1 MKTFKPLFVPN
12 VDYTGVSHHKD
23 TKWCRLH
30 KRKRSR
36 LSFHNYSDE
45 ARLIE
50 EVEAKIRKQCQWL
63 IDYLFDNARAIAK
76 LRPFGTPSDK
86 INGTKMSLAIGR
98 VAKAKVLKDW
108 NDYSAAILQLN
119 SYYIYALELVY
130 KQECGYVDP
139 LVVVGGNRYGWRVQ
153 SFNPE
158 GTFIPP
164 KNRPFGRYQ
173 KADK

>member
-1 MKTFKPLFVPN
+1 MKKFKTLYIPK
-12 VDYTGVSHHKD
+12 VDYTDVAHHTDRWFDWSRKQRFSKVSI
-23 TKWCRLH
+23 
-30 KRKRSR
+30 
-36 LSFHNYSDE
+36 HNYADE
-45 ARLIE
+45 ARLVE
-50 EVEAKIRKQCQWL
+50 EVKNKILKQCGWL
-63 IDYLFDNARAIAK
+63 VDWLFDNAGLIAK

-98 VAKAKVLKDW
+98 VAEAKVKKDW
-108 NDYSAAILQLN
+108 HDYSAAILQLN

-153 SFNPE
+153 GFNPE

-164 KNRPFGRYQ
+164 KNRPFGRY
-173 KADK
+173 KETVK

>member
-23 TKWCRLH
+23 TKWCRLY

-45 ARLIE
+45 ARLVD

-63 IDYLFDNARAIAK
+63 IDYLFENAEDIARLRPLGTPTDKVNATKLLLSIRRVAIAK
-76 LRPFGTPSDK
+76 VQQDWAEYGT
-86 INGTKMSLAIGR
+86 
-98 VAKAKVLKDW
+98 
-108 NDYSAAILQLN
+108 AILQMN
-119 SYYIYALELVY
+119 TFYIYALELRY
-130 KQECGYVDP
+130 NRECGYVDP
-139 LVVVGGNRYGWRVQ
+139 MVVIGSNRHGWRKQ
-153 SFNPE
+153 TFNPE
-158 GTFIPP
+158 GRFISPN
-164 KNRPFGRYQ
+164 NRPFGRYQ